1 MPLQYSINAR
11 PNPSEPESEPRFY
24 ATAKSA
30 RVIEVRDLCKFC
42 RAHSTFT
49 MGDTMGA
56 IETILEHAIE
66 QLQLGNIVRLGGLG
80 SFRLTINDQIGA
92 PSLEKFTD
100 ANIKGCHVLFT
111 EGSDLTD
118 MCNNMSYE
126 CLTPKKKE
134 SDEENGEEVKP

>member
-11 PNPSEPESEPRFY
+11 PNPLEPNSDPKFY
-24 ATAKSA
+24 ATAKSV

-80 SFRLTINDQIGA
+80 SFRCRKNK
-92 PSLEKFTD
+92 SL
-100 ANIKGCHVLFT
+100 II
-111 EGSDLTD
+111 
-118 MCNNMSYE
+118 SY
-126 CLTPKKKE
+126 L
-134 SDEENGEEVKP
+134 